1 MIELNGKYTNAKI
14 MIDHVDENC
23 MSQIIQM
30 INHEA
35 FTNPVAIMP
44 DCHSGKGSVI
54 GFTMGVGNKVIPN
67 IVGVDIGCAILSFN
81 IGKIKINHQEFDDKV
96 REKIPFGINVNK
108 KGKARLDQRYQELC
122 NRVGISFDYA
132 VHSIGSLG
140 SGNHFLEVGISQ
152 NTGNTW
158 ITIHSGSRNLGKKVC
173 EYWQDIASKKD
184 FIDPRIYFEKIKKN
198 YDKSEWNKRYK
209 DYKQTI
215 KNVKKSELDFLDKP
229 SDIKGYLDDMV
240 LCQEYAKLNRQTMQ
254 LDIIDILNIQEI
266 HDQIE
271 TVHNYIDFRDNI
283 IRKGAIKSYSGERM
297 IIPFNMRDGI
307 LICEGKSN
315 PEWNYSAPHG
325 AGRVYSRT
333 KAKSDLSLEKFE
345 KDMNGI
351 FSTSVCNG
359 TIDES
364 PDAYKDSKIIEQAIE
379 PTATILDR
387 IIPIHN
393 MKDISEEKPWKKVKN
408 QHL

>member
-1 MIELNGKYTNAKI
+1 MINLNGKYTNAKI
-14 MIDHVDENC
+14 MIDHADENC

-54 GFTMGVGNKVIPN
+54 GFTMGVGNKLIAN
-67 IVGVDIGCAILSFN
+67 IIGVDISCGMLSFN
-81 IGKIKINHQEFDDKV
+81 VGKIKINHQDFDDKI

-108 KGKARLDQRYQELC
+108 KGKTRLNQKYQSLC
-122 NRVGISFDYA
+122 NRVGIDFDYA

-140 SGNHFLEVGISQ
+140 SGNHFLEIGVSQ
-152 NTGNTW
+152 NNGDTW

-184 FIDPRIYFEKIKKN
+184 FIDPRIYFEEIKKN

-283 IRKGAIKSYSGERM
+283 IRKGAISSYVGERM

-325 AGRVYSRT
+325 AGRVYSRS

-345 KDMNGI
+345 YDMKGI

-364 PDAYKDSKIIEQAIE
+364 PDAYKDSKIIEKAIE
-379 PTATILDR
+379 PTAIILDR

-393 MKDISEEKPWKKVKN
+393 MKDISEETPWKKKR

>member
-1 MIELNGKYTNAKI
+1 MINLNGKYTNAKI
-14 MIDHVDENC
+14 MIDDVDENC

-54 GFTMGVGNKVIPN
+54 GFTMGVGNKLIAN
-67 IVGVDIGCAILSFN
+67 IIGVDISCGMLSFN
-81 IGKIKINHQEFDDKV
+81 VGKIKINHQDFDDKI

-108 KGKARLDQRYQELC
+108 KGKTRLNQKYQSLC
-122 NRVGISFDYA
+122 NRVGIDFDYA
-132 VHSIGSLG
+132 VHSVGSLG

-152 NTGNTW
+152 NTGDTW

-184 FIDPRIYFEKIKKN
+184 GLSKKETLRYVKGKYPKIEWEYRIKEMFAKIDSIKK
-198 YDKSEWNKRYK
+198 SPL
-209 DYKQTI
+209 DYLEGNLK
-215 KNVKKSELDFLDKP
+215 E
-229 SDIKGYLDDMV
+229 GYLNDMI
-240 LCQEYAKLNRQTMQ
+240 LCQEYAKMNRQTMM
-254 LDIIDILNIQEI
+254 IDILNILDNPVI
-266 HDQIE
+266 IDMIE

-283 IRKGAIKSYSGERM
+283 IRKGAISSYVGERM

-387 IIPIHN
+387 ITPIHN
-393 MKDISEEKPWKKVKN
+393 MKDISEEKPWKKIN

>member
-1 MIELNGKYTNAKI
+1 MIEINGKYTNAKI
-14 MIDHVDENC
+14 MIDQVDENC
-23 MSQIIQM
+23 INQIKEM

-54 GFTMGVGNKVIPN
+54 GFTMSVGNKLIAN
-67 IVGVDIGCAILSFN
+67 IIGVDIGCGILSFN
-81 IGKIKINHQEFDDKV
+81 IGKIKINHQEFDNEV

-108 KGKARLDQRYQELC
+108 KGKIRLEQEYQSIC
-122 NRVGISFDYA
+122 NRVGIDFEYA
-132 VHSIGSLG
+132 VHSLGSLG
-140 SGNHFLEVGISQ
+140 GGNHFLEIGISQ
-152 NTGNTW
+152 NTGDTW

-184 FIDPRIYFEKIKKN
+184 FIDPKIYLEEIKKN
-198 YDKSEWNKRYK
+198 YDKHEWNKKFKSYK
-209 DYKQTI
+209 ETI
-215 KNVKKSELDFLDKP
+215 NNVKKSELDFLDKP
-229 SDIKGYLDDMV
+229 KDIKGYLDDMV
-240 LCQEYAKLNRQTMQ
+240 LCQKYAKLNRKTMM
-254 LDIIDILNIQEI
+254 LDIIDILDVREVY
-266 HDQIE
+266 DQIE
-271 TVHNYIDFRDNI
+271 TIHNYIDFRDNI
-283 IRKGAIKSYSGERM
+283 IRKGAISSYVGERM

-387 IIPIHN
+387 ITPIHN
-393 MKDISEEKPWKKVKN
+393 MKDICEEKSWKKIN

>member
-54 GFTMGVGNKVIPN
+54 GFTMGVGNKLIAN
-67 IVGVDIGCAILSFN
+67 IIGVDISCGMLSFN
-81 IGKIKINHQEFDDKV
+81 VGKIKINHQDFDDKI

-108 KGKARLDQRYQELC
+108 KGKTRLNQKYQSLC
-122 NRVGISFDYA
+122 KRVGIDFDYA
-132 VHSIGSLG
+132 VHSVGSLG

-152 NTGNTW
+152 NTGDTW

-184 FIDPRIYFEKIKKN
+184 GLSKKETLRYVKGKYPKIEWEYRIKEMYAKIDSIKK
-198 YDKSEWNKRYK
+198 SPL
-209 DYKQTI
+209 DYLEGNLK
-215 KNVKKSELDFLDKP
+215 E
-229 SDIKGYLDDMV
+229 GYLNDMV
-240 LCQEYAKLNRQTMQ
+240 LCQEYAKLNRQTMK

-283 IRKGAIKSYSGERM
+283 IRKGAIKSYFGERM
-297 IIPFNMRDGI
+297 IIPLNMRDGI

-325 AGRVYSRT
+325 AGRVYSRS
-333 KAKSDLSLEKFE
+333 KEKSDLSLEKFE
-345 KDMNGI
+345 YDMKGI

-364 PDAYKDSKIIEQAIE
+364 PDAYKDSKIIEKAIE

-387 IIPIHN
+387 ITPIHN
-393 MKDISEEKPWKKVKN
+393 MKDISEEKPWKK
-408 QHL
+408 

>member
-1 MIELNGKYTNAKI
+1 
-14 MIDHVDENC
+14 
-23 MSQIIQM
+23 
-30 INHEA
+30 
-35 FTNPVAIMP
+35 
-44 DCHSGKGSVI
+44 
-54 GFTMGVGNKVIPN
+54 
-67 IVGVDIGCAILSFN
+67 
-81 IGKIKINHQEFDDKV
+81 
-96 REKIPFGINVNK
+96 
-108 KGKARLDQRYQELC
+108 
-122 NRVGISFDYA
+122 
-132 VHSIGSLG
+132 
-140 SGNHFLEVGISQ
+140 LEVGISQ
-152 NTGNTW
+152 NTGDTW

-184 FIDPRIYFEKIKKN
+184 FIDPRIYFEEIKKN
-198 YDKSEWNKRYK
+198 NDKSEWNKIYK
-209 DYKQTI
+209 KYKETI

-229 SDIKGYLDDMV
+229 SDIKEYLDDMV
-240 LCQEYAKLNRQTMQ
+240 LCQEYAKLNRQTMK